1 MKVNMRDEI
10 RYGTGPHKNERGP
23 ALFQRSDREGWR
35 GQEGE
40 GERAH

>member
-1 MKVNMRDEI
+1 MKLNMRDES
-10 RYGTGPHKNERGP
+10 RYGTGSHKIERGP
-23 ALFQRSDREGWR
+23 ALFQRGNREGGR